1 VTDAPPQMRGLYA
14 VPPGADFPAALV
26 AGLRARFAGRPPE
39 ALART
44 TVYVNTRRM
53 ARRIETLFADGPP
66 VLLPRLRLVTDI
78 GRAGA
83 ADLPPAVPPLRR
95 RLELARLVA
104 ALIRAEPDLAPRDAA
119 FDLATSLA
127 ALMDEMQGEGVGLD
141 AIAALDV
148 TDQSGHWA
156 RSRKFLELV
165 GTFLNADPSA
175 PTDPE
180 ARQRRMV
187 ELLIDRWAAAPP
199 ADPVIVAG
207 STGSRGT
214 TARLM
219 GAVAGLPCGAVVLP
233 GVDRDMSPAIWAG
246 LTEPAPQEDHPQY
259 RFAAL
264 AQRLG
269 TDPAA
274 IPDWVDMAPP
284 SPARNALVSLA
295 LRPAPVTDG
304 WRRDGPTL
312 GCLRSATA
320 GVALIEAPDPRAEAL
335 AIALRLRAALE
346 EGARAALIT
355 PDRMLTR
362 RVAAQLGR
370 WGIVPDDSAGQPL
383 RQTAAGRLIRHVA
396 ALMGER
402 LTAEALV
409 TLLKHPLV
417 HPGEMRNRHLL
428 WVRELEV
435 ALRRHG
441 PPFPDA
447 ASLAHWATRAHEMH
461 PHAPD
466 PRPWAEWVAT
476 WCLGLEDAAPRPL
489 ADRTALLLDRVSG
502 LGVGS
507 DGCHARMRVW
517 TDADGRKARRAL
529 DRLLA
534 EADAADAMAPP
545 AFRAILDSVLGEE
558 HRDAVLPDDRVMIWG
573 TLEARVQGADLVILG
588 ALNDGTWPE
597 LPAPDP
603 WLNRRMR
610 AQAGLLMPERRIG
623 LAAHDFQQAIAAPQV
638 VLARARR
645 DADTQ
650 TVPSRWLNRLVNL
663 LDGLP
668 AQDGPAALAD
678 MRGRGTQWVR
688 LAQAMDRPAIRL
700 PAAPRPSPRPP
711 VAHRPRDLPVTDIER
726 LIRDPYEIYAKR
738 ILRLRPLDPLH
749 RDPDPRDRGSVL
761 HKVMERF
768 IPHFAAL
775 LPEER
780 AARLIDT
787 ARDVL
792 DREVPWPVAR
802 RLWLGRVARV
812 ADSFIAQED
821 ARHALARPAGYEQK
835 GALRLAEVDFTVS
848 GRADRVDATESGR
861 LMIYDY
867 KTGTPPSPAA
877 QEQFNAQLLLL
888 ALIAETEG
896 FADIPPAP
904 VLGAAYLG
912 LGSTLATVE
921 APLDKL
927 PPAEA
932 RARLARLIRHYDDP
946 ARGYTA
952 QRAVQFMDNTGD
964 YDHLARAGE
973 WDLSVPPTPEDVGQ

>member
-1 VTDAPPQMRGLYA
+1 MTDAPPQMRGLYA
-14 VPPGADFPAALV
+14 VAPGVDFPAALV
-26 AGLRARFAGRPPE
+26 AGLRARFAGHPPE
-39 ALART
+39 SLARA

-53 ARRIETLFADGPP
+53 ARRIEMLFADSPP

-83 ADLPPAVPPLRR
+83 ANLPPAVPTLRR
-95 RLELARLVA
+95 RLELAQLVE
-104 ALIRAEPDLAPRDAA
+104 ALIRAEPDIAPHDAA

-148 TDQSGHWA
+148 DDQSGHWA
-156 RSRKFLELV
+156 RSQKFLSLV
-165 GTFLNADPSA
+165 GTFLNTDPSS

-187 ELLIDRWAAAPP
+187 ELLIDRWADAPP
-199 ADPVIVAG
+199 AGPVIVAG

-219 GAVAGLPCGAVVLP
+219 AAVAGLPCGAVVLP
-233 GVDRDMSPAIWAG
+233 GVDRHMPAAIWAG
-246 LTEPAPQEDHPQY
+246 LTDPAPQEDHPQY

-264 AQRLG
+264 AQALG

-274 IPDWVDMAPP
+274 IPDWVAMAPP
-284 SPARNALVSLA
+284 NPARNALVSLA

-304 WRRDGPTL
+304 WRRDGPGL
-312 GCLRSATA
+312 GCLLRATG
-320 GVALIEAPDPRAEAL
+320 GVSLIEAPDPRMEAL

-346 EGARAALIT
+346 DGQRAALIT

-362 RVAAQLGR
+362 RVEAQLDR
-370 WGIVPDDSAGQPL
+370 WGIVPDDSAGEPL
-383 RQTAAGRLIRHVA
+383 RQTAAGRLVRHVA
-396 ALMGER
+396 GLMGER

-417 HPGEMRNRHLL
+417 HDADGRNQHLL
-428 WVRELEV
+428 WLRELEV
-435 ALRRHG
+435 SLRRFG

-447 ASLAHWATRAHEMH
+447 ASLNAWATGYHAKR
-461 PHAPD
+461 PHVPD
-466 PRPWAEWVAT
+466 PRPWAEWVAEHCT
-476 WCLGLEDAAPRPL
+476 GLEDDSARPL
-489 ADRTALLLDRVSG
+489 ADRVGQLIERVSG
-502 LGVGS
+502 LAVGS
-507 DGCHARMRVW
+507 DGCHATMRVW
-517 TDADGRKARRAL
+517 TDPDGRKARRAL
-529 DRLLA
+529 DQLLD
-534 EADAADAMAPP
+534 EADAAADMAPP
-545 AFRAILDSVLGEE
+545 AFRAVLDSVLGEE
-558 HRDAVLPDDRVMIWG
+558 VRDAVVPDERVMIWG

-638 VLARARR
+638 VLSRARR
-645 DADTQ
+645 DADAQ

-663 LDGLP
+663 MDGLP
-668 AQDGPAALAD
+668 AQGGPGALSA
-678 MRGRGTQWVR
+678 MRDRGTEWVR
-688 LAQAMDRPAIRL
+688 LAQAMDRPAATVP
-700 PAAPRPSPRPP
+700 PARRPSPRPP
-711 VAHRPRDLPVTDIER
+711 VDHRPRELPVTDIER

-738 ILRLRPLDPLH
+738 ILKLRPLDPLH

-761 HKVMERF
+761 HEVMERF
-768 IPHFAAL
+768 IPEFAAL
-775 LPEER
+775 PPADR
-780 AARLIDT
+780 VDRLLDT
-787 ARDVL
+787 AREVL
-792 DREVPWPVAR
+792 ARDVPWPVAR
-802 RLWLGRVARV
+802 RLWQGRLTRVA
-812 ADSFIAQED
+812 AIFMAEEE
-821 ARHALARPAGYEQK
+821 ARHALAHPEGYEQK
-835 GALRLAEVDFTVS
+835 GALHLSEVDFRLT
-848 GRADRVDATESGR
+848 GRADRVDVTEDGR
-861 LMIYDY
+861 LVIYDY
-867 KTGTPPSPAA
+867 KTGTPPSVKA

-888 ALIAETEG
+888 AMIAEAEG
-896 FADIPPAP
+896 FDDIPPAP
-904 VLGAAYLG
+904 VLRAAYLG
-912 LGSTLATVE
+912 LGNTPATVE
-921 APLDKL
+921 APMDKL

-952 QRAVQFMDNTGD
+952 QKALQFMDTAGD
-964 YDHLARAGE
+964 YDHLARSGE
-973 WDLSVPPTPEDVGQ
+973 WDLSVPPTPEDVGR